1 MTGDSRDAAGP
12 VSAADGSDRGAP
24 GSVGAHGARRQL
36 LELVSSD
43 PTVGPR
49 DSLAALLGFPDDP
62 DARRAAV
69 LILFGVL
76 DSSPSAHRA
85 SAAEVSQDLDVLLL
99 ARATTLRSHAGQ
111 VAFPGGRLDPG
122 DSGPVAAALREAREE
137 TGLNPDGVDV
147 LGTLGEVPLPYSSHR
162 VTPVLGWWR
171 EPSPV
176 RAVDVAES
184 AAVFRAP
191 VADLLDPA
199 NRGSTVID
207 RGPRM
212 HRAPAFQV
220 RTDTGEHLVWGFTA
234 MLLDGLFDRLGWTE
248 PWDPMREFAI
258 PNLLP

>member
-1 MTGDSRDAAGP
+1 MTGDSRDVAGP
-12 VSAADGSDRGAP
+12 VTAASTKTGAAASADL
-24 GSVGAHGARRQL
+24 HGARRQL
-36 LELVSSD
+36 LDLVSTD
-43 PTVGPR
+43 TTVAPR

-76 DSSPSAHRA
+76 DDAPSAHRA
-85 SAAEVSQDLDVLLL
+85 SAAAVSRELDVLLL

-111 VAFPGGRLDPG
+111 VAFPGGRLEPA
-122 DSGPVAAALREAREE
+122 DSGPVAAALREAQEE
-137 TGLNPDGVDV
+137 TGVNPDGVDV
-147 LGTLGEVPLPYSSHR
+147 LGTLAEVPLPYSSHR
-162 VTPVLGWWR
+162 VTPVLAWWR

-176 RAVDVAES
+176 RAVDVGES
-184 AAVFRAP
+184 SAVFRAP

-199 NRGSTVID
+199 NRGCTVID
-207 RGPRM
+207 RGPRA

-248 PWDPMREFAI
+248 PWDQMRELAI